1 MSNNISKFH
10 LELLDSHRQ
19 IIFDQLASNFPGCIL
34 GGGTALA
41 LQIYHR
47 KSYDFDFFNR
57 EPIDKGLLTKLKN
70 CLAVQNVEVDN
81 ENELTVLT
89 DQKIKISFIYYPF
102 PSFFDRDILVDK
114 YHIFSIE
121 DIAIQKCYTIG
132 RRGAYRDYFDLYSVL
147 VNHYMTLEEII
158 SGAEKAY
165 GNLFSTKLFL
175 QQLVYFGDIT
185 EYGIESPTDDIV
197 VPTVEAV
204 KTFLSGQVVSYLEK

>member
-10 LELLDSHRQ
+10 LELLDSHRR
-19 IIFDQLASNFPGCIL
+19 IIFDKLASGFPNCIL

-41 LQIYHR
+41 LQIFHR

-57 EPIDKGLLTKLKN
+57 NPIDKSLLMKLKN
-70 CLAVQNVEVDN
+70 YLVVQNVEVDN
-81 ENELTVLT
+81 EDELTVLT

-102 PSFFDRDILVDK
+102 PSFFDRGIFIDK

-147 VNHYMTLEEII
+147 ANHYMTLKEII

-185 EYGIESPTDDIV
+185 EYGIESPADNTVI
-197 VPTVEAV
+197 PTVDTV
-204 KTFLSGQVVSYLEK
+204 KTFLSEQVMSYLEQ